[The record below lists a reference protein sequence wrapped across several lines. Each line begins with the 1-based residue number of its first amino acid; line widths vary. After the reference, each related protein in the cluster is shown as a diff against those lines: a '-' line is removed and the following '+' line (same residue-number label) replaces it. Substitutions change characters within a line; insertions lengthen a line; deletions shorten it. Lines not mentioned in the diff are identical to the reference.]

1 MKRPA
6 GTIVLL
12 VLASAVLPGL
22 GHVLLG
28 WRARGAAL
36 CAVVAA
42 TAACGL
48 ALEPWNLSAATC
60 EYGRTYLLV
69 AAIMQLLL
77 VLDVFERASGRRA

>member
-1 MKRPA
+1 VKRS
-6 GTIVLL
+6 GGKIVLL
-12 VLASAVLPGL
+12 VLGSAVLPGL

-28 WRARGAAL
+28 LKARGGAL
-36 CAVVAA
+36 FAVVLATALVGLSLEPRNPTAA
-42 TAACGL
+42 TY
-48 ALEPWNLSAATC
+48 

>member
-1 MKRPA
+1 VKRPP
-6 GTIVLL
+6 GTIALL

-28 WRARGAAL
+28 WRARGTAL
-36 CAVVAA
+36 FAVVSA
-42 TAACGL
+42 TAAAGL
-48 ALEPWNLSAATC
+48 AHEPRNLSAATC

-69 AAIMQLLL
+69 AGIMQLLL

>member
-1 MKRPA
+1 MKRS
-6 GTIVLL
+6 GGKIVLL
-12 VLASAVLPGL
+12 VLGSAVLPGL

-28 WRARGAAL
+28 LKARGGAL
-36 CAVVAA
+36 FAVVLATALVGLSLEPRNPTAA
-42 TAACGL
+42 TY
-48 ALEPWNLSAATC
+48 